1 MMNGQKR
8 ILGTLLALVA
18 FVASFA
24 AVAPSMASAADY
36 PTKPVVAVVP
46 FSPGGGNDIL
56 LRLVAKYITPALGEA
71 LIVENKPGAGGQV
84 GWTALSKARA
94 DGYTIGATS
103 LPSMI
108 LIKSLREDVPFSLDD
123 FQYICNFQVD
133 PIIWVVNAD
142 SQFGTARD
150 IVDFAKANPKKLNVA
165 GDGPQSNVQLQ
176 HLVAAKLLEI
186 SSNFVSYSGS
196 GPALTALLGKQV
208 DMAATTLSSAIPH
221 IEGGRLRP
229 LVLFY
234 SAKME
239 AIADTPTAKEA
250 FGIEIPSIGMALR
263 GVAAPKDVKA
273 EQIATLEKA
282 FKAVAESPE
291 FLEQAESLG
300 LAIQFMGSQESTAL
314 VTETAALVEQY
325 KSLFEEK

>member
-1 MMNGQKR
+1 MNGLKR
-8 ILGTLLALVA
+8 TFGTVLALVA
-18 FVASFA
+18 LIASLVA
-24 AVAPSMASAADY
+24 VMPPMASAADY
-36 PTKPVVAVVP
+36 PTKPVVAIVP

-56 LRLVAKYITPALGEA
+56 LRLVAKYITPSLGEA

-84 GWTALSKARA
+84 GWTTLSKSKA

-108 LIKSLREDVPFSLDD
+108 LVKSLRENVPFALDD
-123 FQYICNFQVD
+123 FHYICNFQVD
-133 PIIWVVNAD
+133 PIIWVVHEE
-142 SQFGTARD
+142 SPFKTASD
-150 IVDFAKANPKKLNVA
+150 VVEFAKANPKQLNVA

-208 DMAATTLSSAIPH
+208 DLAATTLSSAIPH

-234 SAKME
+234 SANMD
-239 AIADTPTAKEA
+239 ALPGVPTAEEA
-250 FGIEIPSIGMALR
+250 FGVKIPSIGMALR
-263 GVAAPKDVKA
+263 GVAAPKDVSP
-273 EQIATLEKA
+273 EQIAKLEQA

-291 FLEQAESLG
+291 FLEQAQSLG
-300 LAIQFMGSQESTAL
+300 LSIHFMGSEESTAL
-314 VTETAALVEQY
+314 VTETAAHDEQY
-325 KSLFEEK
+325 KSLFGEK